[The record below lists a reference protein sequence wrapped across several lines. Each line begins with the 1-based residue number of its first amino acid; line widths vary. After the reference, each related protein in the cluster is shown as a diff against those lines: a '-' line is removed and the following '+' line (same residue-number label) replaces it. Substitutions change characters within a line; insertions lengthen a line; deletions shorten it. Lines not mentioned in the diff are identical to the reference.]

1 MYSKYI
7 YRYLLAA
14 LVCLLLSACR
24 GSDFSTAVAGSEGP
38 LVIYPDYKD
47 VTIPAN
53 IAPLNFRYAMED
65 VRKASTTFTIDGK
78 SVTIKGAEVEWPL
91 GKWKAFLAD
100 AAGKTISVT
109 AEATVGGQ
117 TVKDSWSIFVS
128 EDAIDGW
135 LTYRLIEPAYQM
147 WNEVSI
153 MERHIED
160 FSETVICDYRLTEN
174 SCMNCHVHGQQRGDL
189 SIYYIRGP
197 KGGAILNR
205 DGKLRK
211 LTLNAD
217 GMLSGTVYG
226 EIHPSGRFGVFST
239 NIILPGLHTVAGKRM
254 EVYDTASDL
263 TVADFDR
270 NEMINLPHVARADA
284 FETFPCF
291 SADGNSV
298 FWCVADTLP
307 VPQKVDELLYSLVR
321 ADFDAGT
328 GYISAQVD
336 TIWSAGANNASVC
349 HPKASPDGRWLMFT
363 VADYG
368 TFPLF
373 HTEST
378 LWLAHLMTGEV
389 KALDSIKGDKSDT
402 FHSWSS
408 NSRWFVF
415 ASKRGDGHY
424 GKPYFCHLDTDG
436 NPTKPFVLP
445 QKSARFYDYNLKS
458 FNIPDL
464 AKASTGMTPK
474 DARRMY
480 KAASEPFTNAGL
492 NDTEE

>member
-1 MYSKYI
+1 MKHILSYKV
-7 YRYLLAA
+7 LFAA
-14 LVCLLLSACR
+14 LVCLLIASCR
-24 GSDFSTAVAGSEGP
+24 GGDPSTAVSGSEGP
-38 LVIYPDYKD
+38 LVIYPDYKE

-53 IAPLNFRYAMED
+53 IAPLNYRYAMEG
-65 VRKASTTFTIDGK
+65 VRRAVTTFSLDGK
-78 SVTIKGAEVEWPL
+78 TVTVKGTEVEWPL
-91 GKWKAFLAD
+91 KKWKAFMAD
-100 AAGKTISVT
+100 AAGKTVSVE
-109 AEATVGGQ
+109 AEATVAGQ
-117 TVKDSWSIFVS
+117 TVKDSWNIYVS

-153 MERHIED
+153 MERCIED
-160 FSETVICDYRLTEN
+160 FSESVICDYTLTDN
-174 SCMNCHVHGQQRGDL
+174 SCMNCHIHGQQRGDL

-239 NIILPGLHTVAGKRM
+239 NIIIPGLHTVAGQRM
-254 EVYDTASDL
+254 EVFDTASDL

-298 FWCVADTLP
+298 FYCVADTLK
-307 VPQKVDELLYSLVR
+307 VPEDVQDVRYSLVR
-321 ADFDAGT
+321 AGFDITNGH
-328 GYISAQVD
+328 ISEQVD
-336 TIWSAGANNASVC
+336 TVWSGPGNKASVC

-378 LWLAHLMTGEV
+378 LYLADLQTGEV

-408 NSRWFVF
+408 NSRWFTF

-424 GKPYFCHLDTDG
+424 GKPYFCHLDADG

-445 QKSARFYDYNLKS
+445 QKSARFYDYNFRS
-458 FNIPDL
+458 FNVPDL
-464 AKASTGMTPK
+464 AKASTGMKPA
-474 DARRMY
+474 DARRMF
-480 KAASEPFTNAGL
+480 KAASEPFKNAGS
-492 NDTEE
+492 DETEE